1 MSETD
6 EGLRQG
12 LERFNSLTQADAAS
26 ELLKCCGSS
35 RWANRVAAQ
44 MPFDDFQQLMTE
56 ADRVWSGLGPE
67 DWLEA
72 FSHHPKIG
80 ERRPAPAQS
89 AEAARWSEQEQA
101 GTSAAAQDALS
112 ELTTLNRA
120 YEDRFGHI
128 FIVCAT
134 GKTTEEMLALLKER
148 LGNEPE
154 RELHIAA
161 REQQR
166 ITHLRL
172 RKLLEK

>member
-1 MSETD
+1 VSERD
-6 EGLRQG
+6 EGLSEG
-12 LERFNSLTQADAAS
+12 LERFNSLTEAEAAG

-35 RWANRVAAQ
+35 RWANRLAAR
-44 MPFDDFQQLMTE
+44 MPFDDFQQLIAE
-56 ADRVWSGLGPE
+56 ADRIWSGLEPK

-72 FSHHPKIG
+72 FSHHPRIG
-80 ERRPAPAQS
+80 EKRAAPAQS
-89 AEAARWSEQEQA
+89 AEAARWSAEEQS
-101 GTSAAAQDALS
+101 GTSAAAGEKLS
-112 ELTTLNRA
+112 ELETLNRV
-120 YEDRFGHI
+120 YEDRFGYI

-154 RELHIAA
+154 RELRVAA
-161 REQQR
+161 EEQRR

>member
-1 MSETD
+1 
-6 EGLRQG
+6 
-12 LERFNSLTQADAAS
+12 
-26 ELLKCCGSS
+26 
-35 RWANRVAAQ
+35 
-44 MPFDDFQQLMTE
+44 MPFDDFQQLTAE
-56 ADRVWSGLGPE
+56 ADRIWADLEPK

-80 ERRPAPAQS
+80 EKRAAPAQS
-89 AEAARWSEQEQA
+89 AEAARWSQQEQS
-101 GTSAAAQDALS
+101 GTSAAQQGALS
-112 ELTTLNRA
+112 ELESLNRA
-120 YEDRFGHI
+120 YEDRFGYI

-148 LGNEPE
+148 LGNEPR

>member
-12 LERFNSLTQADAAS
+12 LRRLNSLPQADAAS

-44 MPFDDFQQLMTE
+44 RPFDNFQQLTNE
-56 ADRVWSGLGPE
+56 ADRIWSDLDPN

-80 ERRPAPAQS
+80 EKRAAPAQS
-89 AEAARWSEQEQA
+89 AEAARWSEQEQS
-101 GTSAAAQDALS
+101 GTSAAVQGALS
-112 ELTTLNRA
+112 ELMTLNRA
-120 YEDRFGHI
+120 YEDRFGYI

-134 GKTTEEMLALLKER
+134 GKTTEEMLALLQER